1 MFRRE
6 AVARIPYPDQ
16 AKLPPELGETL
27 QRVHLNIF
35 SMWAHSVSTVGPIM
49 NLGAAQ
55 FAKLELPRA
64 IRELVTLLGANANL
78 AEYEWVQHVAPSKA
92 AGVTD
97 EQRAALRRG
106 DVDAPCF
113 SPLEQAALRLAAAVQ
128 ASPEVADP
136 IFDTARRY
144 LSDRQLV
151 ELVGLVGYYW
161 MLGRIATVF
170 QVELDVAQGTEV
182 YDAGLQIAARSKQ
195 QS

>member
-1 MFRRE
+1 M
-6 AVARIPYPDQ
+6 ARIPYPDPT
-16 AKLPPELGETL
+16 KLPPELSEL
-27 QRVHLNIF
+27 LRQAHLNIF
-35 SMWAHSVSTVGPIM
+35 SMWAHSVSTVGLII

-64 IRELVTLLGANANL
+64 IREMVTLLGASVNS

-92 AGVTD
+92 AGVSD
-97 EQRAALRRG
+97 EQCAALRRG

-113 SPLEQAALRLAAAVQ
+113 SAAERAALRLAAAVQ

-136 IFDTARRY
+136 IFDTARKY

-161 MLGRIATVF
+161 MLGRVATVF
-170 QVELDVAQGTEV
+170 QVELDVAQGTEI
-182 YDAGLQIAARSKQ
+182 YDAGLKAAARSQ
-195 QS
+195 QKS